1 MAGAGAGAVL
11 TGLRNNLS
19 DEALRVK
26 NFLEDYW
33 QFNEI
38 DPTSLKSATAAAPP
52 PAAGDP
58 FRVYYP
64 AAADGTQRYERG
76 YLPGFHSYDS
86 CGRACEVPS

>member
-11 TGLRNNLS
+11 RNLS

-38 DPTSLKSATAAAPP
+38 DPTALRSLVSRP
-52 PAAGDP
+52 GDSDP
-58 FRVYYP
+58 FRVYSP
-64 AAADGTQRYERG
+64 AAADGTRRYDCG

>member
-1 MAGAGAGAVL
+1 MAGARADAVL
-11 TGLRNNLS
+11 TVLRKNLS

-38 DPTSLKSATAAAPP
+38 DPTSLKSASESTS
-52 PAAGDP
+52 GDP

-64 AAADGTQRYERG
+64 SAADGTPRYVSG